1 MAGIIGFSSLR
12 DGARGGNFTDS
23 HMERCHAMKRREL
36 MKYTLAAAAPA
47 TLLGA
52 ASSARLPQPGGAL
65 KDVGAVPDARVTS
78 ALTVPAS
85 GDIRVAFLI
94 SAGAELVDFVF
105 PWGVFEYVLVG
116 NRNPFKLNT
125 VAVTKDPVKVSGG
138 MTVLPDYT
146 CADAPT
152 PDVVVVPAMDTDK
165 LAPAALDWL
174 RSVHKDAT
182 LTTSVCN
189 GSFVLAEAGLL
200 DGKRATSHHSGY
212 GMLRAM
218 YPKVTVIRGVRY
230 VEDGKIATSGGLT
243 SGMDLAMRVVE
254 RYFGRDVA
262 KETALSLEYQST
274 GWMFPAS
281 NAQFAK
287 APVSTAEHPVCEV
300 CYMQLSREVAETLQ
314 YQYQGKTYFFCSESH
329 KQSFVA
335 DPRWYLQT

>member
-1 MAGIIGFSSLR
+1 
-12 DGARGGNFTDS
+12 
-23 HMERCHAMKRREL
+23 MKRREL

-47 TLLGA
+47 VLAGR
-52 ASSARLPQPGGAL
+52 ASSAPLP
-65 KDVGAVPDARVTS
+65 KDTGTIKDAGSVPDAHVTA

-94 SAGAELVDFVF
+94 SADAELVDIVF

-125 VAVTKDPVKVSGG
+125 VAVSKDPVKVSGG
-138 MTVLPDYT
+138 MTILPDYT
-146 CADAPT
+146 CADAPA

-165 LAPAALDWL
+165 LAPASLEWL
-174 RSVHKDAT
+174 RWVHKDAT

-189 GSFVLAEAGLL
+189 GSFVLAAAGLL

-212 GMLRAM
+212 GLLRAT
-218 YPKVTVIRGVRY
+218 YPKVNVIRGVRY

-287 APVSTAEHPVCEV
+287 APVSTVEHPVCEV
-300 CYMQLSREVAETLQ
+300 CYMRLSREVAMTVQ

-329 KQSFVA
+329 KKSFMA
-335 DPRWYLQT
+335 DPQWYLYA